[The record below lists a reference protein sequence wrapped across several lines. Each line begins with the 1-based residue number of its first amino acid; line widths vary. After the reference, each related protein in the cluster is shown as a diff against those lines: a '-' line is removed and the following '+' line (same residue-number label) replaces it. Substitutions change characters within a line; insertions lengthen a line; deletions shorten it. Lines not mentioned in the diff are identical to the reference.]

1 MRFLLILTLLL
12 FNQISPKFT
21 RKSEYDYSSYKSVSH
36 NQNLSSQ
43 QVTSSSTDESAVYI
57 DGSDKITVTDST
69 ITKESGNSS
78 NIENSEFYGV
88 NAAVLVQGGNLEIT
102 RGEIITK
109 DQGGNSIV
117 ATNDGQVKVTGTV
130 ITSTGTRSAR
140 GLHATYGGNIVGED
154 VTINTVGG
162 SCATLATDR
171 GEGVVSCKNCNLSTK
186 GAGSPIIY
194 STGNIKIEGS
204 TGNSEGAQAVVIE
217 GKNTAEVKGNSKL
230 KCTASPNRE
239 KIDQCGVMIYQSFS
253 GDAET
258 GTGNFV
264 CSESSIEIVSS
275 SSYYSTAPMF
285 FVTNTKANIALE
297 GCQFTYGSNT
307 FLSAKGTS
315 AWGKSGSN
323 GGDVTLTL
331 TNENIE
337 GNFVLDKIS
346 SLSLKLVN
354 STIKGTINGDKAA
367 KKLAIEMDVDSQ
379 ITLTGDSYYSEFKN
393 EDVNGKNLINGSYSW
408 HYQST
413 SAANILNASFLLYIL
428 LLCGLLF

>member
-1 MRFLLILTLLL
+1 MKFLLILTLLL
-12 FNQISPKFT
+12 FSQISPKLT
-21 RKSEYDYSSYKSVSH
+21 RKSEYYYSSYKSVSH

-43 QVTSSSTDESAVYI
+43 QVTSSSADESAVYI

-69 ITKESGNSS
+69 ITKESGDSS

-109 DQGGNSIV
+109 AQGGNSIV

-230 KCTASPNRE
+230 K
-239 KIDQCGVMIYQSFS
+239 
-253 GDAET
+253 
-258 GTGNFV
+258 
-264 CSESSIEIVSS
+264 
-275 SSYYSTAPMF
+275 
-285 FVTNTKANIALE
+285 
-297 GCQFTYGSNT
+297 
-307 FLSAKGTS
+307 
-315 AWGKSGSN
+315 
-323 GGDVTLTL
+323 
-331 TNENIE
+331 
-337 GNFVLDKIS
+337 
-346 SLSLKLVN
+346 
-354 STIKGTINGDKAA
+354 
-367 KKLAIEMDVDSQ
+367 
-379 ITLTGDSYYSEFKN
+379 
-393 EDVNGKNLINGSYSW
+393 
-408 HYQST
+408 
-413 SAANILNASFLLYIL
+413 
-428 LLCGLLF
+428 